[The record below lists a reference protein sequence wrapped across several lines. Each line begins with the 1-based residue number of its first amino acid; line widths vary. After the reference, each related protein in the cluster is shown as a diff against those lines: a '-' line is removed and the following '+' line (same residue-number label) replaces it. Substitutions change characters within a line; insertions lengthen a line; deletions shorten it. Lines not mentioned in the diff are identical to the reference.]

1 MDPSSVREDLSLN
14 QTLHCIFCIALYV
27 YKLNKINITSYLNR
41 LMEGGH
47 SPLQYISYSGCF
59 FLFSL
64 YTPLST
70 SLSLYINGQDIRLYT
85 VSKFTLAAM
94 VYLVA
99 VECFNRH
106 VRVNCVIPG
115 PIDTPFLAGVRIQ
128 SKKKL
133 GKPFSHNTGYMVICI
148 QPTVGKVCPKT
159 RNVQT
164 ILTKLSKNWLNIL
177 KFTCFTLL
185 LHKSIGESDR
195 LPGTTMSLGSI
206 LSLILLMFN
215 YKNKQCRSH
224 KRALGGWTEGI

>member
-14 QTLHCIFCIALYV
+14 QTLHCIFVSHYTF
-27 YKLNKINITSYLNR
+27 TSWIRSILHHTSTVWWKEAIR
-41 LMEGGH
+41 L
-47 SPLQYISYSGCF
+47 SNTSLIQVF

-64 YTPLST
+64 STPLST

-133 GKPFSHNTGYMVICI
+133 GKPFSHNTGYMIICI

-159 RNVQT
+159 R
-164 ILTKLSKNWLNIL
+164 
-177 KFTCFTLL
+177 
-185 LHKSIGESDR
+185 IG
-195 LPGTTMSLGSI
+195 
-206 LSLILLMFN
+206 
-215 YKNKQCRSH
+215 
-224 KRALGGWTEGI
+224 